1 MREAPGTAPSS
12 KKTELWTRR
21 RLTDMIDLDGPEA
34 KSGLAMSVMVAAVAA
49 HEAGAAEQ
57 GAPCIVTL

>member
-1 MREAPGTAPSS
+1 
-12 KKTELWTRR
+12 
-21 RLTDMIDLDGPEA
+21 MIDLDGPEA